1 MADEYTI
8 QVEHDG
14 RSFNAGVRSDQ
25 DLDQLL
31 LKSLHH
37 FELDPQNKDDWTL
50 VRAPRERRA
59 EEEGLTLG
67 REVADQLSDGDRVR
81 LRPRDAD
88 REEPATGSY

>member
-1 MADEYTI
+1 MADDYTI

-14 RSFNAGVRSDQ
+14 RTFNAGVRPDQ
-25 DLDQLL
+25 EVDQLL
-31 LKSLHH
+31 VKSLE
-37 FELDPQNKDDWTL
+37 FFDLAPRNKDDWTL

-67 REVADQLSDGDRVR
+67 RPVSEELDDGDRVR
-81 LRPRDAD
+81 LRPRGVD

>member
-14 RSFNAGVRSDQ
+14 LSFNTAIRADEDV
-25 DLDQLL
+25 DQLL

-37 FELDPQNKDDWTL
+37 FDLNPDNKDDWTL
-50 VRAPRERRA
+50 VRLPRERRA

-67 REVADQLSDGDRVR
+67 REVAEELDDGARVG
-81 LRPRDAD
+81 LRPRDVD